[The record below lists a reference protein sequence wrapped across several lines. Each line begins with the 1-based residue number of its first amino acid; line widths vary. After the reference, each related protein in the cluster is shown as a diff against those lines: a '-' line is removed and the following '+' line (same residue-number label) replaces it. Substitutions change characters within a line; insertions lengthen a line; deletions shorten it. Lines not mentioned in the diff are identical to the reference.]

1 MKIKCSSLP
10 CHIYVRIL
18 PLLPL
23 TPFEDDEG
31 KNFYIGHKSA
41 RIGVL
46 KPHRH
51 TAAVCKQMCGHTDQV
66 QVLGTVHY
74 CNELLAESS
83 EHCGLLLKAWER
95 DPGSPR
101 VLILDLPLTCCV
113 ALEKSLNL
121 CASASPS
128 VK

>member
-1 MKIKCSSLP
+1 MFFIIMPYLSQNSNIFP
-10 CHIYVRIL
+10 F
-18 PLLPL
+18 

-31 KNFYIGHKSA
+31 TKFYVGHKSA
-41 RIGVL
+41 RTGVV
-46 KPHRH
+46 KPYRH
-51 TAAVCKQMCGHTDQV
+51 TAAVCKQMGGHTDHV

-83 EHCGLLLKAWER
+83 EHSGLQLKAWKR

-101 VLILDLPLTCCV
+101 ALILDLPLTCCV

>member
-1 MKIKCSSLP
+1 MSEFY
-10 CHIYVRIL
+10 HFF
-18 PLLPL
+18 LLPH
-23 TPFEDDEG
+23 FKMIKA
-31 KNFYIGHKSA
+31 KNFTQGT
-41 RIGVL
+41 RTGVL
-46 KPHRH
+46 KPYRH

-101 VLILDLPLTCCV
+101 GLLLDLPLTCCV

-128 VK
+128 IK